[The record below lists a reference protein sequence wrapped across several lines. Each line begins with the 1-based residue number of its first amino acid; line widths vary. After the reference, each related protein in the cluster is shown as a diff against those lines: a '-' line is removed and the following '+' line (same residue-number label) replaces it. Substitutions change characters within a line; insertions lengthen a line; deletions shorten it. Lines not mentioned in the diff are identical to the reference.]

1 MSVLSKSCYL
11 CEDKTQFKSSIS
23 STQRIVQNTKILQTG
38 PSYMCCAL
46 AFKVSDD
53 VLLLLPQCNDV
64 EQSLEEGSKY
74 FLMLSLIHYHDQ
86 SQQLAQVNNDQC
98 VLWSVERDSR
108 TCDTLSSLLL
118 SMILL

>member
-1 MSVLSKSCYL
+1 
-11 CEDKTQFKSSIS
+11 
-23 STQRIVQNTKILQTG
+23 
-38 PSYMCCAL
+38 MCC

-53 VLLLLPQCNDV
+53 VVLLFPQCNDV